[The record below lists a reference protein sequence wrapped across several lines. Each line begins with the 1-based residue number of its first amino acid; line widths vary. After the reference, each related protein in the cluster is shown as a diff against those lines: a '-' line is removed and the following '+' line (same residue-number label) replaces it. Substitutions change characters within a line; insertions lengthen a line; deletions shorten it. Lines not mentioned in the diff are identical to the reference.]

1 MDKEHLF
8 YRAEYDMGTG
18 TAVHYRIN
26 GEMSR
31 EERDLIQEALSLY
44 KTKLQE
50 ESCFCKQLYEKK
62 TFILDTLDKL
72 INKFDTMVW
81 EEQ

>member
-8 YRAEYDMGTG
+8 YRVECNMGIG
-18 TAVHYRIN
+18 TAVQYIVN
-26 GEMSR
+26 GEVST

-50 ESCFCKQLYEKK
+50 EPCFCKLLYEKK
-62 TFILDTLDKL
+62 TILLDTLDKL

-81 EEQ
+81 EE

>member
-8 YRAEYDMGTG
+8 YRAEYDMGIE
-18 TAVHYRIN
+18 TAVQYRIN
-26 GEMSR
+26 GEMST

-50 ESCFCKQLYEKK
+50 EPCFCKLLNERK
-62 TFILDTLDKL
+62 TFLLDTLDKL

-81 EEQ
+81 EKQ

>member
-8 YRAEYDMGTG
+8 YRVECNMGMG
-18 TAVHYRIN
+18 TAVQYRIN
-26 GEMSR
+26 GGMST

-50 ESCFCKQLYEKK
+50 ESCFCKLLNERK
-62 TFILDTLDKL
+62 TILLDTLDKL

-81 EEQ
+81 EE

>member
-8 YRAEYDMGTG
+8 YGAEYDMGIG
-18 TAVHYRIN
+18 TAVRYRIN
-26 GEMSR
+26 GGMST

-50 ESCFCKQLYEKK
+50 EPCFCKLLNERK
-62 TFILDTLDKL
+62 TILLDILNKL
-72 INKFDTMVW
+72 ISKFDTMVW
-81 EEQ
+81 EE